1 MANIPLSSGETFV
14 LSKKDT
20 TTYIKSSTDSAEQT
34 LFIRNDMQ
42 LTGSAGAGTT
52 IFNTGYIELTNTN
65 NNSDPY
71 IVFKPSTTLLS
82 NFVLGYDDSQNRFS
96 LCTGTTLS
104 AAANR
109 QIFHVHSGSR
119 ILHVDEGLAVTGS
132 IEVPNSSDINA
143 SIVNNNFVFYNTSD
157 SNLTVDA
164 AVTQSLA
171 WVSSFTA
178 NRALF
183 ITNLIKGR
191 KFEAYIQNT
200 NATSRTI
207 TFSGSITTSGGE
219 GLALAKYTG
228 AWGNSKTIDSLY
240 GAAYIHVQ
248 NFGSYTNTIF
258 GSLT

>member
-65 NNSDPY
+65 NSSDPY
-71 IVFKPSTTLLS
+71 IVFKPSTTVLS

-119 ILHVDEGLAVTGS
+119 ILHVDEGLVVTGS
-132 IEVPNSSDINA
+132 AQISNNA
-143 SIVNNNFVFYNTSD
+143 FDATSY
-157 SNLTVDA
+157 S
-164 AVTQSLA
+164 
-171 WVSSFTA
+171 
-178 NRALF
+178 
-183 ITNLIKGR
+183 
-191 KFEAYIQNT
+191 YIMT
-200 NATSRTI
+200 NAAT
-207 TFSGSITTSGGE
+207 GSTQTTTWSIPSDTTDRMFYVHSAE
-219 GLALAKYTG
+219 QYTG
-228 AWGNSKTIDSLY
+228 ANITGGSDYFQIKTDLTGIGTIAWNELRTQPHYNHSFLIPA
-240 GAAYIHVQ
+240 GIACTVTFIK
-248 NFGSYTNTIF
+248 GTNTIASTDYF
-258 GSLT
+258 QWLGHSIKLGG